1 MAQTVNSSATAYAL
15 PTDLTDLRSW
25 VAIAD
30 LLEDPATSTAL
41 PTRTLSR
48 SAVEAHALVARSLK
62 WASGEIE
69 SAMTVGQ
76 RYDPLDLQ
84 ALQASGA
91 VGREMLIGLTCDL
104 AFWWL
109 TKRRK
114 TGARM
119 QDIAGVY
126 DAFEKLDRL
135 KHGENIFSFADSQQ
149 AGLPEVSPLDALG
162 DVTVDSVPVTQNAS
176 RLFGCRGNRNRWQ

>member
-1 MAQTVNSSATAYAL
+1 MSQTVNSSLTAYAL

-30 LLEDPATSTAL
+30 LLEDPSTSTAL
-41 PTRTLSR
+41 PTRTLNR
-48 SAVEAHALVARSLK
+48 AAVEAHALVARSLK
-62 WASGEIE
+62 WASSEIE
-69 SAMTVGQ
+69 SAVTAGQ

-84 ALQASGA
+84 ALLASSSVGA
-91 VGREMLIGLTCDL
+91 ELLKGLTCDL

-114 TGARM
+114 TGAKI
-119 QDIAGVY
+119 QDIAGCW

-135 KHGENIFSFADSQQ
+135 KAGERIFPFADAQS
-149 AGLPEVSPLDALG
+149 AGLPEVSPLDANG
-162 DVTVDSVPVTQNAS
+162 DVVRDSVPVTQNAF
-176 RLFGCRGNRNRWQ
+176 RMFGCRGSRWNWQ